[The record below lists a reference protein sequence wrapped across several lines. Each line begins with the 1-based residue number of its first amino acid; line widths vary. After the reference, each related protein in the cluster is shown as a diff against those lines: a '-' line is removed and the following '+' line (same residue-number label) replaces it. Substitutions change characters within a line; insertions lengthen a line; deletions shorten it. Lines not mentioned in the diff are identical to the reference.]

1 VSKHAAAIV
10 FLLAAALSLPGRGP
24 VRLENIRYY
33 SYPEYTRVVLDLS
46 GSIKISEKVLKGTD
60 SGRLFFDLANC
71 RFGADY
77 PFEKKSEI
85 RIECGNLQ
93 RIRLGH
99 WKSQTLR
106 VVFDFDKIG
115 KYNRFYLTSPFRIVF
130 DIYREAE
137 FISRA
142 RQAQEAAAPT
152 RGGQPS
158 GSGTPTGGG
167 QPSGSG
173 TPTGG
178 GQPSGPGTP
187 TGGGQPSVPDAP
199 TGGGQ
204 PSGTGA
210 PSIARQLGLGVHRI
224 VIDPGHGGKDPGTIN
239 RRLGLQEKDITL
251 DIGKRLNA
259 ILNEHKEFEI
269 ILTRARDEYVP
280 LEERAAI
287 ANSNQGDIFVSIH
300 TNSAPRSTARGVES
314 YYLNVT
320 ADPRAMEVAAQENAM
335 SSKSIAEM
343 RTILNQILQNSLIS
357 ESRILSQFIQKNMV
371 ANLLSKYNAIEDLGV
386 KKAPFYVLLGAQMPS
401 ALVEVSFLSN
411 RDEARRLNSPEY
423 RQAVAAGLY
432 LGIIGFIQSLGKQ

>member
-1 VSKHAAAIV
+1 VVKRAAVILL
-10 FLLAAALSLPGRGP
+10 FLAAPGLLPAKAP

-46 GSIKISEKVLKGTD
+46 GEIKIADKVLKGGAG
-60 SGRLFFDLANC
+60 GRLFFDLKNC
-71 RFGADY
+71 RFSVDY
-77 PFEKKSEI
+77 PAEKKNEI
-85 RIECGNLQ
+85 RIAAGNLQ
-93 RIRLGH
+93 RIRIGK
-99 WKSQTLR
+99 WQTQTIR
-106 VVFDFDKIG
+106 VVFDFDRIG

-130 DIYREAE
+130 DIYSQDE

-142 RQAQEAAAPT
+142 RQVLEPGASAAP
-152 RGGQPS
+152 GGSPE
-158 GSGTPTGGG
+158 GRPL
-167 QPSGSG
+167 PE
-173 TPTGG
+173 
-178 GQPSGPGTP
+178 PG
-187 TGGGQPSVPDAP
+187 V
-199 TGGGQ
+199 
-204 PSGTGA
+204 

-224 VIDPGHGGKDPGTIN
+224 VIDPGHGGKDPGTVN

-269 ILTRARDEYVP
+269 ILTRPRDEYVP

-300 TNSAPRSTARGVES
+300 TNSAPRLTARGVES

-335 SSKSIAEM
+335 SSKSMADM
-343 RTILNQILQNSLIS
+343 RTILDQILQNSKIS
-357 ESRILSQFIQKNMV
+357 ESRIFTQAIQKSMV
-371 ANLLSKYNAIEDLGV
+371 ASLKRKYDCIEDLGV

-401 ALVEVSFLSN
+401 ALVEVSFLSHGE
-411 RDEARRLNSPEY
+411 EARRLGTAEY

-432 LGIIGFIQSLGKQ
+432 LGIINFIQSLGK